1 MERDID
7 SCNRD
12 FERLVSLVER
22 LRGPHGCPWDRVQ
35 TPETIRVYLIEE
47 AYELL
52 QALDSGDAE
61 SVCGELGD
69 LLFHIVFLAGIF
81 QEKGDF
87 EIGDVIQ
94 KIVDKMIRRH
104 PHVFGKVQAS
114 TPEQVRD
121 VWHDIKKAEA
131 KDKNLPPTSFLDSVP
146 RGLPALMRAYR
157 LGERASRL
165 GVARQDAPSAVI
177 KVEEDLARFKAVVQR
192 DDSEG
197 AAEPFG
203 DLLFE
208 LVNLSRF
215 IGVHPETALNRTI
228 SRFVKRLKGIE
239 ETLSQEGRCL
249 KSLSSDEMAALWEKD
264 GTEKST

>member
-1 MERDID
+1 MEKDID
-7 SCNRD
+7 SCNEG
-12 FERLVSLVER
+12 FGRLVSLVER

-52 QALDSGDAE
+52 QALDSGDADN
-61 SVCGELGD
+61 VCGELGD

-104 PHVFGKVQAS
+104 PHVFGKAQAS
-114 TPEQVRD
+114 TPQQVRD
-121 VWHDIKKAEA
+121 VWHDIKRKEA
-131 KDKNLPPTSFLDSVP
+131 KDKNLSPTSFIDSVP

-165 GVARQDAPSAVI
+165 GVGPQDAPRAVMG
-177 KVEEDLARFKAVVQR
+177 VEEDLAKFKAVVEGDRSQ
-192 DDSEG
+192 G
-197 AAEPFG
+197 AAEAFG
-203 DLLFE
+203 DLVFRI
-208 LVNLSRF
+208 VNLSRF
-215 IGVHPETALNRTI
+215 IGIHPETALNRTI
-228 SRFVKRLKGIE
+228 SRFVKRLKAIE
-239 ETLSQEGRCL
+239 ETLSQEGGCP
-249 KSLSSDEMAALWEKD
+249 KSISPDEMAAIWERD
-264 GTEKST
+264 RTEKRT